1 MKIVTRR
8 MRMFQPAVFEIQ
20 IDRLHVAM
28 ENVFNMFS
36 DMIKFCSSQ
45 PWYVLLYGRCTQSIF
60 LAVCFISLD
69 KNLLG
74 WKIFKWLNESNENGL
89 FKICKFVSLGQIN
102 SLPSKYKN
110 IVIILLSLLFFLL
123 QAALNWGTF
132 SSRASTIIFVILKSR
147 AVRQH

>member
-74 WKIFKWLNESNENGL
+74 
-89 FKICKFVSLGQIN
+89 
-102 SLPSKYKN
+102 
-110 IVIILLSLLFFLL
+110 
-123 QAALNWGTF
+123 
-132 SSRASTIIFVILKSR
+132 
-147 AVRQH
+147 